1 MSKPKKYDA
10 NKTLAL
16 ELFELHQ
23 MYEDMGET
31 KTNLQLRQLIR
42 DANPDTSAAD
52 GIDYKC
58 ATRTPPAAS
67 HAPFLTPFSHVGGRA
82 GRS

>member
-1 MSKPKKYDA
+1 
-10 NKTLAL
+10 
-16 ELFELHQ
+16 

-52 GIDYKC
+52 GIDYK
-58 ATRTPPAAS
+58 S
-67 HAPFLTPFSHVGGRA
+67 APRLLHPLPCHFL
-82 GRS
+82 